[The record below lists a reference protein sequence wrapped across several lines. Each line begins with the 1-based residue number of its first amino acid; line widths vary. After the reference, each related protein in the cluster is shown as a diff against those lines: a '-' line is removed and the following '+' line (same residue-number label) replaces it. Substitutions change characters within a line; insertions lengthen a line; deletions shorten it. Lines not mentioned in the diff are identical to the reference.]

1 VQGKRT
7 GRLKTILR
15 ATKLRSPSD
24 KGKARSCLL
33 IPLNLPVLLAV
44 DRLRLEPNCVFVGRP
59 GYLGVKGERLRF
71 RKAKGRR
78 SPPLPI
84 DYFFRSLAEDQ
95 QAFAVSIV
103 LSGNGSDG
111 AAGIGTI
118 KEQMGLVMAQDP
130 QSAKYPGMPARAIG
144 TRLVDYVLPASR
156 MARRLVSY
164 LKGPYYNSNREDLV
178 AILPLLRN

>member
-1 VQGKRT
+1 
-7 GRLKTILR
+7 
-15 ATKLRSPSD
+15 
-24 KGKARSCLL
+24 LL

-95 QAFAVSIV
+95 QAFAVGIV

-118 KEQMGLVMAQDP
+118 KEQMGLVMAQDL

-164 LKGPYYNSNREDLV
+164 QKGPYYNSNREDLV